1 MYRDAHCTC
10 TLDVKFYSRIFWHVI
25 FTMRFKQT
33 TTVQQS
39 QSHRFGCILFFF
51 DAFLFSFFFVGFVDV
66 HKTFSIFHR
75 IVSEH
80 IWAECLFLYPLY
92 FICVLKSN
100 SMEFTQTYTQN
111 YTSRT
116 RIQNMNMRNNSVEL
130 ITSEYWSN
138 GTIALHCIAYLV
150 YGTCVKHSCSIP
162 THLCRLSTE
171 KMYFFPRF
179 SLAGTLFV
187 FNIYWLDHL
196 NCQRLYLHVQMST
209 IRFHFVDSGKS
220 HQRAGNDYAHLS
232 RC

>member
-1 MYRDAHCTC
+1 MKTATCIFKWYNVSLRHNCTC

-25 FTMRFKQT
+25 FTMRFEQT

-39 QSHRFGCILFFF
+39 QSHRFGCNFF
-51 DAFLFSFFFVGFVDV
+51 DAIFFPFFVGFVDV

-80 IWAECLFLYPLY
+80 KWAECLFLYPLY

-138 GTIALHCIAYLV
+138 GTITLHCILGIWHLYKTFLLNSYSLV
-150 YGTCVKHSCSIP
+150 PFICLKKCI
-162 THLCRLSTE
+162 
-171 KMYFFPRF
+171 F
-179 SLAGTLFV
+179 SLA
-187 FNIYWLDHL
+187 
-196 NCQRLYLHVQMST
+196 
-209 IRFHFVDSGKS
+209 FH
-220 HQRAGNDYAHLS
+220 
-232 RC
+232 